1 MNKKLTSRIAG
12 GIALASA
19 AALALAAC
27 SSSSG
32 SGSSAAGG
40 GTTTLKLVVADYGTG
55 PSNTSSKYWATI
67 VTAFEKAYPSVKV
80 NVTTIPWT
88 NFDTEVQTMI
98 QNKQY
103 PDITEGDYF
112 SNYAQDG
119 LLYPASDVLSNPGNL
134 LPVFKAQGTYS
145 GTQYGMPFTTSS
157 RTLFYNKKLFT
168 QAGITSAPQ
177 TWAEIETDAAK
188 ITKLGEV
195 GFGLPLGSEEAQAES
210 LLWMLGDGGGYQTA
224 GKYTIDSPANV
235 SAFTF
240 LKGLVAAGDTEPNP
254 GTVDRTPL
262 WEQFADGKIGMIN
275 GSPALIPIIQS
286 AGDLTSS
293 DWTSVPIAGKSG
305 PLSDTLGVC
314 DNVSAFK
321 PNGHEA
327 QIKEFLDFAYQD
339 KYQLAFDREYDLLPA
354 TVTASKA
361 LSSDPVFGPFLTALP
376 NSVQYPSDTSWA
388 NVKAKIQQTIGLA
401 VTGSPSTELT
411 QLQQIASSSAS

>member
-1 MNKKLTSRIAG
+1 MKKKLTSRIAG
-12 GIALASA
+12 GVALASA

-27 SSSSG
+27 GSSG
-32 SGSSAAGG
+32 SGSSAAG

-55 PSNTSSKYWATI
+55 PANTSSKYWATI
-67 VTAFEKAYPSVKV
+67 VTAFEKAYPNVKV
-80 NVTTIPWT
+80 NVTTIAWT
-88 NFDTEVQTMI
+88 NFDQEVQTMI

-119 LLYPASDVLSNPGNL
+119 LLYPASGVLSDPGNL
-134 LPVFKAQGTYS
+134 LPAFKTQGTYN

-157 RTLFYNKKLFT
+157 RTLFYNKKLFA
-168 QAGITSAPQ
+168 QAGIASAPQ
-177 TWAEIETDAAK
+177 TWAVVEADAAK
-188 ITKLGEV
+188 VTKLGDV

-240 LKGLVAAGDTEPNP
+240 LKGLVSAGDTEPNP

-262 WEQFADGKIGMIN
+262 WEQFAQGKIGMIN

-293 DWTSVPIAGKSG
+293 DWTSVPIAGKNG
-305 PLSDTLGVC
+305 PLATTLGVC
-314 DNVSAFK
+314 DNVSAFS

-327 QIKEFLDFAYQD
+327 QIKEFLNFAYQD

-388 NVKAKIQQTIGLA
+388 TVKAKIQQTIGLA
-401 VTGSPSTELT
+401 VSGSPASELT
-411 QLQQIASSSAS
+411 QLQQIATSSAS

>member
-1 MNKKLTSRIAG
+1 MDKKFARRISGA
-12 GIALASA
+12 ALAA
-19 AALALAAC
+19 TAALALAAC

-32 SGSSAAGG
+32 GSSGG
-40 GTTTLKLVVADYGTG
+40 SSSGTTTLKLVVADYGTG
-55 PSNTSSKYWATI
+55 PSNASAKYWDGI
-67 VTAFEKAYPSVKV
+67 VTAFEKVHPNIKV
-80 NVTTIPWT
+80 NVTSIAWT
-88 NFDTEVQTMI
+88 NFDQEVQTMI

-112 SNYAQDG
+112 SNYASDG
-119 LLYPASDVLSNPGNL
+119 LLYPASDVLSDPGNL
-134 LPVFKAQGTYS
+134 LQTFKASDSVDGV
-145 GTQYGMPFTTSS
+145 QYGMPFTTSS

-177 TWAEIETDAAK
+177 TWADIQTDAAK
-188 ITKLGEV
+188 ITKLGDI

-224 GKYTIDSPANV
+224 GKYTINSPANV
-235 SAFTF
+235 QAFTF
-240 LKGLVAAGDTEPNP
+240 LKGLVSAGDTEPNP

-262 WEQFADGKIGMIN
+262 WQQFAAGKVGMIN

-286 AGDLTSS
+286 GGVLQAS

-305 PLSDTLGVC
+305 PLADTLGVC

-339 KYQLAFDREYDLLPA
+339 KYQIAFDKEYDLLPA
-354 TVTASKA
+354 TTSATKA
-361 LSSDPVFGPFLTALP
+361 LASDAIFAPFLTALP
-376 NSVQYPSDTSWA
+376 NSVQYPSDTAWA
-388 NVKAKIQQTIGLA
+388 NVKTKIQQTIGLA
-401 VTGSPSTELT
+401 VTGSPATELS
-411 QLQQIASSSAS
+411 QLQAATTSGS